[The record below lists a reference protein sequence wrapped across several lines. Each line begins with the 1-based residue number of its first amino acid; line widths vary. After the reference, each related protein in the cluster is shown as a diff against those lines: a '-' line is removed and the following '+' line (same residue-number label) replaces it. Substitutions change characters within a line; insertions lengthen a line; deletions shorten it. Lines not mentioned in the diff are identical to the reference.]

1 MDSGGRWG
9 MFRFGSVGDRWRL
22 SNLRGSSIALLA
34 FMVAFTGF
42 VGAPVSAAESRLRE
56 IWSVRAFESP
66 DIGLRDP
73 ATVGYSWESR
83 TFVASGRTESDD
95 AVAVVFTPAADDVIS
110 TLGLP
115 DGEHILG
122 VAATETGLVAATSS
136 AFVSTT
142 VATLVR
148 TYELSQ
154 LDPPSPDSA
163 GIAWLP
169 DRQSLIVSD
178 SEVNEVSIFEGVNL
192 FTIEPSSGDLIDT
205 GVTTAFSNEPT
216 GVSYD
221 PVSRHLFISD
231 DSRKEIFH
239 LVAGPD
245 NRFGTPDDSVT
256 SFDTDL
262 FGSTDPEGVA
272 FGGGRLYI
280 ADGANREVFIV
291 DPGSNGIFDGVPIA
305 GGDDV
310 VSQFDVAIHGASD
323 PEGIVFR
330 EDTGSLLVVSRGD
343 SVIFEL
349 TTTGALL
356 GLIDIS
362 AANPDAPAGIAVAP
376 ASDGSGD
383 LHIYVVDRGV
393 DNNSNPSENDGRMY
407 EFAGLGPVGNFP
419 PVADAGGDQTIS
431 VSVLPA
437 SAVLDGSGSLD
448 DSGIGSFL
456 WEQVSGPGLSV
467 IEFAGQAV
475 TSVSLPE
482 VGDYTF
488 RLTVTDDDATTP
500 LSASD
505 ESVVTVFDSTGLF
518 IFESSIATGS
528 DDVEESGTGSVKF
541 TSSDLELVVSGSS
554 TQTVGLR
561 FTGVNV
567 PLGATITDA
576 WVQFRADEVKTGPVN
591 LMIQGHATDNAGV
604 FVRQSFNV
612 SGRPGTVAAVGWV
625 PVPWDVVGEA
635 DLDQQTPNLA
645 SIVQELVLRPGWSS
659 GNAIALIVTGTGTRT
674 AESFEGGFP
683 PLLHIEYTTGP

>member
-1 MDSGGRWG
+1 
-9 MFRFGSVGDRWRL
+9 MFRIGSVGDRWRP
-22 SNLRGSSIALLA
+22 SNLRRPSIALLA
-34 FMVAFTGF
+34 FIVAFTGF
-42 VGAPVSAAESRLRE
+42 VGAPVSAADSRLRE
-56 IWSVRAFESP
+56 IWSVRTLESP

-122 VAATETGLVAATSS
+122 VAATETGLLAATSS
-136 AFVSTT
+136 GLATMAMSKSELKLAPSLDLFRAEADGQLSGSIRESSLLPMPEISATASTT

-192 FTIEPSSGDLIDT
+192 FTIEPSSGDLVDT

-216 GVSYD
+216 GVGYD

-383 LHIYVVDRGV
+383 AHIYVVDRGV

-431 VSVLPA
+431 VPTVPA
-437 SAVLDGSGSLD
+437 SGVLDGSGSSD

-467 IEFAGQAV
+467 IEFAGEAV

-505 ESVVTVFDSTGLF
+505 ESVVTVSGPLPNQPPVAVAGADHNRSKRAGNYCQADFLYARKCRF
-518 IFESSIATGS
+518 IRI
-528 DDVEESGTGSVKF
+528 
-541 TSSDLELVVSGSS
+541 
-554 TQTVGLR
+554 
-561 FTGVNV
+561 
-567 PLGATITDA
+567 
-576 WVQFRADEVKTGPVN
+576 
-591 LMIQGHATDNAGV
+591 
-604 FVRQSFNV
+604 
-612 SGRPGTVAAVGWV
+612 
-625 PVPWDVVGEA
+625 
-635 DLDQQTPNLA
+635 
-645 SIVQELVLRPGWSS
+645 
-659 GNAIALIVTGTGTRT
+659 
-674 AESFEGGFP
+674 
-683 PLLHIEYTTGP
+683 

>member
-1 MDSGGRWG
+1 MDPGEQGG
-9 MFRFGSVGDRWRL
+9 MFRIGSAGDRWRL
-22 SNLRGSSIALLA
+22 SNLRRPSIALLA

-42 VGAPVSAAESRLRE
+42 VGAPVSAAESQLRE

-73 ATVGYSWESR
+73 ATV
-83 TFVASGRTESDD
+83 
-95 AVAVVFTPAADDVIS
+95 
-110 TLGLP
+110 
-115 DGEHILG
+115 LG

-192 FTIEPSSGDLIDT
+192 FTIEPSSGDLVDT

-216 GVSYD
+216 GVGYD
-221 PVSRHLFISD
+221 PVSRHLFTSD
-231 DSRKEIFH
+231 DSRKEIFEI
-239 LVAGPD
+239 VAGPD

-272 FGGGRLYI
+272 FGAGRLYI

-291 DPGSNGIFDGVPIA
+291 DPGSNGIFDGVPVA

-323 PEGIVFR
+323 PEGIAFR

-362 AANPDAPAGIAVAP
+362 AANPDSPAGVAVAP

-383 LHIYVVDRGV
+383 AHIYVVARGV
-393 DNNSNPSENDGRMY
+393 DNNSDPSENDGRMY

-419 PVADAGGDQTIS
+419 PVADAGGDQTLS
-431 VSVLPA
+431 VSTVPA
-437 SAVLDGSGSLD
+437 SAVLDGSGSSD

-467 IEFAGQAV
+467 IEFAGQAA
-475 TSVSLPE
+475 TSVLLPE

-488 RLTVTDDDATTP
+488 RLTVTDDATTP

-505 ESVVTVFDSTGLF
+505 EVVVT
-518 IFESSIATGS
+518 IFGPGGPFTFERLVAVGN
-528 DDVEESGTGSVKF
+528 DDVEESDAGRVNF

-567 PLGATITDA
+567 PRGVTITDA

-591 LMIQGHATDNAGV
+591 LTIRGHAVDDSP
-604 FVRQSFNV
+604 SFSSTNGDV
-612 SGRPGTVAAVGWV
+612 SGRPGTLAAVGWV
-625 PVPWDVVGEA
+625 PVLWDVVGEA

-683 PLLHIEYTTGP
+683 ALLHIEYTTGP